1 MKMERMYDFGR
12 RHFGLTNYFA
22 GTFFNSVVLFIPTVV
37 LWIEKINIKCLLR
50 VSPRSVGIGF
60 SMWRTRSV
68 YRLQKNRVRLRVVSK
83 IKIPFIFWRAFWLLL
98 RLELHKWIW
107 MNAKR
112 NGTWEIADHSSCM
125 EADKHK
131 KKETPK
137 WLPKSMSEYELDL
150 CSSQTHDTP
159 FHHFAPIIGEVIFI
173 SHFVGIIVAVCDW
186 Q

>member
-37 LWIEKINIKCLLR
+37 LWIEKINIKCWLR

-112 NGTWEIADHSSCM
+112 NGTWEIADHSSWFTR
-125 EADKHK
+125 AWRQTNTK
-131 KKETPK
+131 KKKPRNGCQNRCRNMNWICVHPK
-137 WLPKSMSEYELDL
+137 HTTHHSTTSLR
-150 CSSQTHDTP
+150 SSAKWYL
-159 FHHFAPIIGEVIFI
+159 FHILLA
-173 SHFVGIIVAVCDW
+173 
-186 Q
+186 